1 MSNINK
7 SESNLPADF
16 NCEENDQVGSP
27 NFIGNASHLNLLP
40 DCGNSGKLRETP
52 AVQATPEN
60 VPRKL
65 LTMHR
70 KLMVDIKHS
79 RRTLLTLF
87 ISGYFYTLFVP
98 GGGANLPPYL
108 KTD

>member
-16 NCEENDQVGSP
+16 NCVENDQVGSP
-27 NFIGNASHLNLLP
+27 SLIGNVSYSNLLP
-40 DCGNSGKLRETP
+40 DCSNPGKSRETP

-65 LTMHR
+65 LTMHH
-70 KLMVDIKHS
+70 KLMVDIKRS
-79 RRTLLTLF
+79 RGSLLKC
-87 ISGYFYTLFVP
+87 
-98 GGGANLPPYL
+98 
-108 KTD
+108 KTKAQLDQESRKIFMLTRV